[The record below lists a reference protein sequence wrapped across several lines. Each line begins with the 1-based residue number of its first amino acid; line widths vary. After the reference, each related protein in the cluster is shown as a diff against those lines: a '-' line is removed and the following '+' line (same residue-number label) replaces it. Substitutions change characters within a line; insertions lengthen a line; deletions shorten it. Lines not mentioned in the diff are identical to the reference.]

1 VRTVFEEFNGVLFSV
16 HFVFSPWMGIGRH
29 ALIAKLKIFCS
40 YTLMFRMLLIPPALS
55 GRVGDWDWLV
65 GQVRRYANCI

>member
-16 HFVFSPWMGIGRH
+16 HFVFSPWMGIDRH

-40 YTLMFRMLLIPPALS
+40 YTLMFRMLRTPEWPCSEEAGEEEQEEATRCREI
-55 GRVGDWDWLV
+55 
-65 GQVRRYANCI
+65 C